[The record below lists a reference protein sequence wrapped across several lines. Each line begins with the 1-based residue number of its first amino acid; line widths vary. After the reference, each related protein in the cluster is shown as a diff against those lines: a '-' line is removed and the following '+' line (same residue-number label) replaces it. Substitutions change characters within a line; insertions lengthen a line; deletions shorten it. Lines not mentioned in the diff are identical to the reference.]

1 MWKTFAGWVLAFF
14 GMAQELEEH
23 RTTIRRLEDR
33 VRDLEEA
40 LKLLALEQRHSRE
53 IEQAAREKLLLQ
65 LDSTWN
71 QNRKLPPPRRK
82 KLK

>member
-23 RTTIRRLEDR
+23 RATIRRLEDR

-65 LDSTWN
+65 LNSTLN
-71 QNRKLPPPRRK
+71 LTRKLPPPRRK